1 MVAVITTTRGIRA
14 RSRVMLGVEA
24 PIRAWADWGREQRR
38 DELPGFRV
46 PRLEGRGRNKRA
58 AGARRVPRVDHAES
72 PQGHLPDAAGF
83 ERTRRPQLTMMRTS
97 CFVSHARARSHA

>member
-1 MVAVITTTRGIRA
+1 
-14 RSRVMLGVEA
+14 SRVWWWLEA
-24 PIRAWADWGREQRR
+24 TIGPWSDAGPEQRR

-83 ERTRRPQLTMMRTS
+83 ERTRRPSVDDDAHVVFRQP
-97 CFVSHARARSHA
+97 RACTFPCVRIVAVPALDRLP